1 VIAPALCRRRWGS
14 RPAALG
20 LLLWAGG
27 MGVLTLL
34 PPVTAHAA
42 DPVQAA
48 VDQLATQFMCQC
60 GCGLT
65 LASCT
70 HPVCGPRDRMLA
82 EIRRLVVEGRTAEEI
97 AEYFVAQYGE
107 AVLAAPPRR
116 GFNLLAW
123 WGPYAALLVGAA
135 VILLLG
141 AAWTRRPAPQA
152 APPSSLTPE
161 ERRLLDEELRKFDV

>member
-1 VIAPALCRRRWGS
+1 M
-14 RPAALG
+14 RPAALS
-20 LLLWAGG
+20 LLVWLGG
-27 MGVLTLL
+27 VAVLVLL
-34 PPVTAHAA
+34 QPAHAHAA
-42 DPVQAA
+42 GETVQA
-48 VDQLATQFMCQC
+48 VVNQLATQFMCQC

-82 EIRRLVVEGRTAEEI
+82 EIRRLVEAGKTPAEI
-97 AEYFVAQYGE
+97 TDVLVAQYGE

-116 GFNLLAW
+116 GLNLVAW
-123 WGPYAALLVGAA
+123 WGPYAALLAGAV

-141 AAWTRRPAPQA
+141 ASWTRRPAPQA

>member
-1 VIAPALCRRRWGS
+1 M
-14 RPAALG
+14 RPAALS
-20 LLLWAGG
+20 LLIWVGG
-27 MGVLTLL
+27 MAVLALL
-34 PPVTAHAA
+34 QPAHAHAA
-42 DPVQAA
+42 GDAVQA
-48 VDQLATQFMCQC
+48 VVNQLATQFMCQC

-70 HPVCGPRDRMLA
+70 HPVCGPRDRMLT
-82 EIRRLVVEGRTAEEI
+82 EIRRLVEAGKTPAEI
-97 AEYFVAQYGE
+97 TDVLVAQYGE
-107 AVLAAPPRR
+107 GVLAAPPRR
-116 GFNLLAW
+116 GLNLLAW
-123 WGPYAALLVGAA
+123 WGPYAALLAGAV

>member
-1 VIAPALCRRRWGS
+1 M
-14 RPAALG
+14 RPAALS
-20 LLLWAGG
+20 LLIWVGG
-27 MGVLTLL
+27 MGVLALL
-34 PPVTAHAA
+34 QPVHAHAA
-42 DPVQAA
+42 GDGVQA
-48 VDQLATQFMCQC
+48 VVNQLATQFMCQC

-82 EIRRLVVEGRTAEEI
+82 EIRRLVEAGKTPVEITDAL
-97 AEYFVAQYGE
+97 VAQYGE

-116 GFNLLAW
+116 GLNLLAW
-123 WGPYAALLVGAA
+123 WGPYAALLTGAV

-141 AAWTRRPAPQA
+141 TAWTRRPAPQA
-152 APPSSLTPE
+152 APPSPLTPE